1 MTIRVVHRVPRIE
14 EGVLLGPPSLS
25 AGKAAAVPQSLPLL
39 FDLEGFE
46 AEPTAVDDVT
56 DSATCT
62 RQAVTR
68 LLQPSLEEQTVH
80 SAAVMALHAGGDSL
94 EAVAQAL
101 ARLGFSVKLA
111 SSAGGSLHTLKHT
124 FITATRNTTVH
135 GEPAEWI
142 IDPSFAQAFAVAS
155 PTPRYAHIMAA
166 VPSLLVAPLRRVM
179 RVVLLLGAE
188 LARCFDKQD
197 LPLPP
202 WRHADAITSKYD
214 AVSSVPVPAYGSS
227 SSSDAVAAG
236 ASASPSGNA
245 APAVAAALAQRKLQR
260 TQKQLER
267 VQIQLARMGLLE
279 QQTAA
284 AAPSPASD
292 DDGSSPRSVLVG
304 ASSRI
309 VGFGAAKVPSDEYV
323 CCGWRQSRF
332 RVAKWQQ
339 PQQQRQQLGCQQQA
353 CSAAASAA

>member
-1 MTIRVVHRVPRIE
+1 
-14 EGVLLGPPSLS
+14 
-25 AGKAAAVPQSLPLL
+25 
-39 FDLEGFE
+39 
-46 AEPTAVDDVT
+46 
-56 DSATCT
+56 
-62 RQAVTR
+62 
-68 LLQPSLEEQTVH
+68 
-80 SAAVMALHAGGDSL
+80 
-94 EAVAQAL
+94 
-101 ARLGFSVKLA
+101 
-111 SSAGGSLHTLKHT
+111 
-124 FITATRNTTVH
+124 
-135 GEPAEWI
+135 
-142 IDPSFAQAFAVAS
+142 
-155 PTPRYAHIMAA
+155 MAA

-188 LARCFDKQD
+188 LARCFNKQD

-236 ASASPSGNA
+236 APAAPSGNA

-292 DDGSSPRSVLVG
+292 NDGSSPRSVLVG